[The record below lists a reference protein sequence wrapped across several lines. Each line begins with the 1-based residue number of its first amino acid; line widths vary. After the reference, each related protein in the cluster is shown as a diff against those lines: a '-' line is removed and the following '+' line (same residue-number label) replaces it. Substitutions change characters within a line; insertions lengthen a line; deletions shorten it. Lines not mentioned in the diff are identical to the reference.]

1 MVRSRVAL
9 YCALAVT
16 LFATEQVR
24 ANALPAVADPV
35 GARVRG
41 ASPQMVKLIQDGVRR
56 SPTFAG
62 LVAALN
68 RSDVIVYVQAQNSLP
83 PGINGHLSV
92 TPGNK
97 RHRYLRIQVLSSL
110 DTIEKIAV
118 VGHELQHAVEV
129 AAHSE
134 VRDEKSLASLYAQIG
149 IEGQRGRYDTTA
161 AQATGVRV
169 RKELG

>member
-1 MVRSRVAL
+1 MVRSRVVL
-9 YCALAVT
+9 YCALAIT
-16 LFATEQVR
+16 LSATEQLR
-24 ANALPAVADPV
+24 AMALPAVADPV

-41 ASPQMVKLIQDGVRR
+41 ASPQMSKVIQEGVRR

-68 RSDVIVYVQAQNSLP
+68 RSDVIVYVQAQNGLP
-83 PGINGHLSV
+83 AGINGHLSV
-92 TPGNK
+92 TPGSK
-97 RHRYLRIQVLSSL
+97 RQRYLRIQVLSSL
-110 DTIEKIAV
+110 DTMAMIAV

-129 AAHSE
+129 AAHTE

-149 IEGQRGRYDTTA
+149 IEGERGRYDTTA
-161 AQATGVRV
+161 AQATGIRV